1 MLTLISHHLCPYVQR
16 VAIALAEK
24 RIPFERTYVD
34 LAAKPDWFLAISPLG
49 KVPLL
54 RCDAGVL
61 FESAVICE
69 YLEDAYPETSLL
81 PADPW
86 QRARLRGWVEFATA
100 TLADIWGFETAQDEV
115 ATRGKALD
123 LRKKFIRVEEVLDGG
138 PFFSGG
144 RFSLVDAAFA
154 PVFRYFD
161 LFDQIADF
169 GVFADLKRVA
179 AWRDHLAARESVQNA
194 VTPDYRQ
201 RLSQFLAKRQAYLH
215 LLAEEQGATARTA

>member
-24 RIPFERTYVD
+24 QIPFERIYVD
-34 LAAKPDWFLAISPLG
+34 LAAKPDWFLTLSPLG

-69 YLEDAYPETSLL
+69 YLEDAYPEVPLL

-86 QRARLRGWVEFATA
+86 RRARLRGWIEFAA
-100 TLADIWGFETAQDEV
+100 AVLADIWGFETAQDE
-115 ATRGKALD
+115 ATARGKASD
-123 LRKKFIRVEEVLDGG
+123 LRKKFIRIEQVLDDG
-138 PFFSGG
+138 PFFSGD

-169 GVFADLKRVA
+169 GIFADLRRIA
-179 AWRDHLAARESVQNA
+179 AWRNHLAARESVQDA

-215 LLAEEQGATARTA
+215 LLAEQRHATARTA

>member
-123 LRKKFIRVEEVLDGG
+123 LRKKFIRVEEALDGG

-169 GVFADLKRVA
+169 GVFADLKKVA

-201 RLSQFLAKRQAYLH
+201 RLSQFLARRQAYLH